1 MVFFGIGAAAVAV
14 AILCDDLTAY
24 FRNRQ
29 LLNDAQE
36 ALARLR
42 SLNSEYDVLLE
53 SLDADPN
60 LFERLAPAALGI
72 ERQEPNTV
80 YPSATLEQ
88 LAIARRAL
96 SGVPPLSPGHWP
108 GYPRRPAGAIVP
120 ARAGTAEGSALL
132 QNSKFPSQGPGF
144 AGTGEACPVWL
155 SRCSEPR
162 RRMVLFFVG
171 AGLILTS
178 FICFGS
184 TADKHRSL
192 DFARDPGS
200 PPGGVP

>member
-1 MVFFGIGAAAVAV
+1 MVFFGIGAAAVAG

-36 ALARLR
+36 ALAQLR

-80 YPSATLEQ
+80 YPSATLEE

-96 SGVPPLSPGHWP
+96 DL
-108 GYPRRPAGAIVP
+108 
-120 ARAGTAEGSALL
+120 AEGSALV
-132 QNSKFPSQGPGF
+132 QRSKFQPQGPGF
-144 AGTGEACPVWL
+144 AGTGEAGPAWL

-162 RRMVLFFVG
+162 RRMGLFFVG

-184 TADKHRSL
+184 TADKHIG
-192 DFARDPGS
+192 AGS
-200 PPGGVP
+200 PPSGVP

>member
-1 MVFFGIGAAAVAV
+1 MDGQNIIRKLIFMVFFGIGAAAVAGS
-14 AILCDDLTAY
+14 ILCDDLTAY
-24 FRNRQ
+24 FRNKQ

-36 ALARLR
+36 SLSQLR

-60 LFERLAPAALGI
+60 LFERIAPAALGI

-88 LAIARRAL
+88 LAIARHAL
-96 SGVPPLSPGHWP
+96 SPATCGQGLPPAQVRGLIGSP
-108 GYPRRPAGAIVP
+108 RSRI
-120 ARAGTAEGSALL
+120 
-132 QNSKFPSQGPGF
+132 
-144 AGTGEACPVWL
+144 PVWL
-155 SRCSEPR
+155 TRCSEPR
-162 RRMVLFFVG
+162 RRMVLFFIG

-184 TADKHRSL
+184 TADKHIG
-192 DFARDPGS
+192 AGS
-200 PPGGVP
+200 PPSGVP

>member
-1 MVFFGIGAAAVAV
+1 MDGQNIIRRLIFMVFFGIGAAAVAV

-36 ALARLR
+36 ALAQLR

-96 SGVPPLSPGHWP
+96 SG
-108 GYPRRPAGAIVP
+108 Y
-120 ARAGTAEGSALL
+120 GSALRRDESGSANL
-132 QNSKFPSQGPGF
+132 GFPD
-144 AGTGEACPVWL
+144 T
-155 SRCSEPR
+155 
-162 RRMVLFFVG
+162 
-171 AGLILTS
+171 LT
-178 FICFGS
+178 CRYP
-184 TADKHRSL
+184 A
-192 DFARDPGS
+192 P
-200 PPGGVP
+200 

>member
-1 MVFFGIGAAAVAV
+1 MVFFGIGAAAVAGAV
-14 AILCDDLTAY
+14 LCDDLTAY

-36 ALARLR
+36 ALAQLR

-53 SLDADPN
+53 LLDADPN

-108 GYPRRPAGAIVP
+108 GYPRRQAGANVP
-120 ARAGTAEGSALL
+120 ARAGTAEGRVLAEQSRTHPE
-132 QNSKFPSQGPGF
+132 NSKFPQ
-144 AGTGEACPVWL
+144 EAVPAWL
-155 SRCSEPR
+155 TRCSEPR
-162 RRMVLFFVG
+162 RRLVLFFVG

-200 PPGGVP
+200 PPSGVP

>member
-1 MVFFGIGAAAVAV
+1 MVFFGIGAGAVAG

-29 LLNDAQE
+29 LLNGAQE
-36 ALARLR
+36 ALAQLR

-53 SLDADPN
+53 LLDADPN

-96 SGVPPLSPGHWP
+96 SGYGSAL
-108 GYPRRPAGAIVP
+108 RRDESS
-120 ARAGTAEGSALL
+120 AEGSVLAE
-132 QNSKFPSQGPGF
+132 QSRTHPENSKFPQ
-144 AGTGEACPVWL
+144 EATPAWL
-155 SRCSEPR
+155 TRCSEPR
-162 RRMVLFFVG
+162 RRLVLFFVG

-184 TADKHRSL
+184 TADKHIG
-192 DFARDPGS
+192 AGS
-200 PPGGVP
+200 PPGTPPKRLCPSREGGSGVP